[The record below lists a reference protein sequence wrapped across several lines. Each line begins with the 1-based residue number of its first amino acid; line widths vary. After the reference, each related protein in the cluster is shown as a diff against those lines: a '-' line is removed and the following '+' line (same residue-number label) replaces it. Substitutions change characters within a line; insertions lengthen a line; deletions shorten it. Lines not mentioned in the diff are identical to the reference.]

1 MNEKDSTLLDDYF
14 NGLLPEAEAQTVRQ
28 RALDDPAFAAE
39 FALRQE
45 METWLQHEP
54 RRQTLKE
61 SLTQIGPAFF
71 GATEAQP
78 ALQAGKVNWPRR
90 AAIAAAFALLLA
102 AIWFVFSPR
111 PSLYQQYAQ
120 FAPMSIVERG
130 AADADKSAA
139 QSAFNQK
146 NYPEALAALDRWL
159 LAVPNDP
166 TATLYKGMC
175 LLALKRSAEA
185 RTAFQPL
192 IDNNT
197 ALRADAIWYTAL
209 AYLLENDKNRCRSTL
224 QLLTA
229 DDDHYQ
235 EAQKLLH
242 DL

>member
-1 MNEKDSTLLDDYF
+1 MNEKDATLLDNYF
-14 NGLLPEAEAQTVRQ
+14 NDLLPEAEALTVRQ
-28 RALDDPAFAAE
+28 RARDDPEFAAE

-45 METWLQHEP
+45 IETWLQHEP
-54 RRQTLKE
+54 QRQALAE
-61 SLTQIGPAFF
+61 NLTQIGPAFF
-71 GATEAQP
+71 GAADRQP
-78 ALQAGKVNWPRR
+78 SLQVVQVNWPRR

-102 AIWFVFSPR
+102 AVWFVFSPR

-120 FAPMSIVERG
+120 FTPMNVVERG
-130 AADADKSAA
+130 AADADKAVA
-139 QSAFNQK
+139 QTAFNQK

-166 TATLYKGMC
+166 TAALYKGMC
-175 LLALKRSAEA
+175 LLALHRPVEA
-185 RTAFQPL
+185 RTTFQPL
-192 IDNNT
+192 TDNDT
-197 ALRADAIWYTAL
+197 ALKADAIWYTAL

-224 QLLTA
+224 QLLTS